1 MKIVIYKNVEG
12 GERVEISKVLFD
24 EITKLSKSDWDKLK
38 TNIDFL
44 YSSELKQAEK
54 NVFLNPKTAKEQ
66 LKFCPSPILLQSE

>member
-1 MKIVIYKNVEG
+1 M
-12 GERVEISKVLFD
+12 EISKVLFD

-44 YSSELKQAEK
+44 YSSELKQVEK
-54 NVFLNPKTAKEQ
+54 NVFLNSKTAKEQ

>member
-1 MKIVIYKNVEG
+1 M
-12 GERVEISKVLFD
+12 EISKVLFD

-54 NVFLNPKTAKEQ
+54 NVFLNPKTAKEK

>member
-1 MKIVIYKNVEG
+1 MKEG

-54 NVFLNPKTAKEQ
+54 KVFLNPKTAKEK